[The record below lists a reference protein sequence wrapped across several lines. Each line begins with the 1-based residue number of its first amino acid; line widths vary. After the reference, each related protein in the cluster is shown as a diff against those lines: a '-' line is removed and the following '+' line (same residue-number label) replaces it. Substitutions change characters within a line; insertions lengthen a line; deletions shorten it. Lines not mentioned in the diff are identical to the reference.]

1 MIYTVEF
8 NGVDMYSLSVKEK
21 LLINPKVSETLN
33 SSASFDFTLP
43 PMHQQYDNIKPLKGT
58 INVYEDGDLIFTGR
72 PVDYKTDFWK
82 NKTWHCEGPLAYL
95 NDTIQ
100 EPWESDNT
108 NTEEFLRKLISNHNS
123 QVAADRRLTV
133 GRVTVNVGKKLYRK
147 LNYESTW
154 NCVNDMLLNA
164 EGGYIFIR
172 HENGVNYID
181 YLAEMPYST
190 NQTIKFG
197 MNLLDFTTNFSA
209 DDIVTILYPFGRKD
223 TSKSE
228 AKDGGWDEED
238 EDWDDE
244 EDEEEDVEDKIIDIT
259 SVNGGKKYLVN
270 QELFDEYGW
279 IAATQTWSDLHTPED
294 VKEKGEEWLADKQYD
309 RMIIEVK
316 ASELH
321 QLNENYQQF
330 KVGQSVHIISEPHGL
345 DKDFPLTK
353 IEIELDSAEKTI
365 TLGTDKHRTLT
376 EIMNPNAKEEEEED
390 EEWEDFEVGPFE
402 LYWVKYPKTVYN
414 FGDKFD
420 YSEAVVYLRDQ
431 DGNSYDVTNLC
442 TFQPMNGLA
451 ITDPNV
457 APLINM
463 MTANYAYNKR
473 TGENVPL
480 KLHADGAT
488 LIPGFYDQPAI
499 KLDGEGNI
507 IDYDT
512 GEPIYKTIED
522 YDKRRPSFSPVDPT
536 NTTDTTMMDDVVMLT
551 IDCACT
557 IQMLVPQLP
566 TNPLAEALYFIPSDV
581 TPTANDGT
589 GQGTNT
595 GGGTP

>member
-8 NGVDMYSLSVKEK
+8 NGADIYSLDVKEK
-21 LLINPKVSETLN
+21 LLINPKVSEQLN
-33 SSASFDFTLP
+33 VSASFDFTLP

-95 NDTIQ
+95 NDSIQ
-100 EPWESDNT
+100 EPWESDST
-108 NTEEFLRKLISNHNS
+108 NTEEFLRHIIANHNN

-133 GRVTVNVGKKLYRK
+133 GRVNVNVGKKLYRK

-154 NCVNDMLLNA
+154 NCVNNMLLNA

-209 DDIVTILYPFGRKD
+209 DDIVTVLYPFGRKD

-228 AKDGGWDEED
+228 AKDGGWDEE
-238 EDWDDE
+238 DDE

-259 SVNGGKKYLVN
+259 SVNGGKKYLVH

-330 KVGQSVHIISEPHGL
+330 KVGQSVRIISEPHGL

-376 EIMNPNAKEEEEED
+376 EIVNPNAEEEEED

-420 YSEAVVYLRDQ
+420 YSGAVVYLRDQ

-451 ITDPNV
+451 ITDANV
-457 APLINM
+457 APKINM

-473 TGENVPL
+473 TGANVPL

-488 LIPGFYDQPAI
+488 LIPAFYDQPAI
-499 KLDGEGNI
+499 KLDSEGNI
-507 IDYDT
+507 VDYDT
-512 GEPIYKTIED
+512 GEPIYTTIED
-522 YDKRRPSFSPVDPT
+522 YGKDRPSFSPVDPT
-536 NTTDTTMMDDVVMLT
+536 TTGPGGTMTDDVIVLT
-551 IDCACT
+551 VSCNCT

-566 TNPLAEALYFIPSDV
+566 TNPLAEAVYYISSEVNPGV
-581 TPTANDGT
+581 
-589 GQGTNT
+589 
-595 GGGTP
+595 

>member
-8 NGVDMYSLSVKEK
+8 NGTDMYSLDVKEK
-21 LLINPKVSETLN
+21 LLISPKVSEQIN
-33 SSASFDFTLP
+33 VSASFDFTLP

-72 PVDYKTDFWK
+72 PADYKRDFWK

-95 NDTIQ
+95 NDSIQ
-100 EPWESDNT
+100 EPWESDDT
-108 NTEEFLRKLISNHNS
+108 GTTEFLTHLINCHNK
-123 QVAADRRLTV
+123 QVADDRKLTV

-147 LNYESTW
+147 LNYENTW
-154 NCVNDMLLNA
+154 NCVSSMLLNA

-181 YLAEMPYST
+181 YLAEMPYTT
-190 NQTIKFG
+190 NQPIKFG
-197 MNLLDFTTNFSA
+197 MNLLDFSTNFSA
-209 DDIVTILYPFGRKD
+209 DDIVTVLYPFGRKD

-228 AKDGGWDEED
+228 AKDGGWDED
-238 EDWDDE
+238 
-244 EDEEEDVEDKIIDIT
+244 EDEEEEEDDDEEEEDDKIIDIS
-259 SVNGGKKYLVN
+259 SVNGGKKYLVH
-270 QELFDEYGW
+270 QELFEEYGW

-376 EIMNPNAKEEEEED
+376 EIVNPNAKEEEED
-390 EEWEDFEVGPFE
+390 EEWEDFEIGPFE
-402 LYWVKYPKTVYN
+402 LYWVKYPKTDYN

-420 YSEAVVYLRDQ
+420 YSEARVGLRDA
-431 DGNSYDVTNLC
+431 DGNSWDVTDLC
-442 TFQPMNGLA
+442 TFQPMDGLA
-451 ITDPNV
+451 ITDEKV

-463 MTANYAYNKR
+463 LTANYAYNKR

-480 KLHADGAT
+480 KLHADGST
-488 LIPGFYDQPAI
+488 LIPAFYDQPAI
-499 KLDGEGNI
+499 KLDSEGNI
-507 IDYDT
+507 VDYDT
-512 GEPIYKTIED
+512 GEPIYSTIED
-522 YDKRRPSFSPVDPT
+522 YDKMRPSYSPVDPT
-536 NTTDTTMMDDVVMLT
+536 STEDTEMMDSVIVLT
-551 IDCACT
+551 ISCNCQ
-557 IQMLVPQLP
+557 IKMVVPQLP
-566 TNPLAEALYFIPSDV
+566 TNPLAATVYYVTSDV

-589 GQGTNT
+589 GLIT
-595 GGGTP
+595 GGGVGV

>member
-8 NGVDMYSLSVKEK
+8 NGTDMYSLDVKEK
-21 LLINPKVSETLN
+21 LLISPKVSEQIN
-33 SSASFDFTLP
+33 VSASFDFTLP

-72 PVDYKTDFWK
+72 PADYKRDFWK

-95 NDTIQ
+95 NDSIQ
-100 EPWESDNT
+100 EPWESDDT
-108 NTEEFLRKLISNHNS
+108 GTTEFLTHLINCHNK
-123 QVAADRRLTV
+123 QVADDRKLTV

-147 LNYESTW
+147 LNYENTW
-154 NCVNDMLLNA
+154 NCVSSMLLNA

-181 YLAEMPYST
+181 YLAEMPYTT
-190 NQTIKFG
+190 NQPIKFG
-197 MNLLDFTTNFSA
+197 MNLLDFSTNFSA
-209 DDIVTILYPFGRKD
+209 DDIVTVLYPFGRKD

-228 AKDGGWDEED
+228 AKDGGWDED
-238 EDWDDE
+238 
-244 EDEEEDVEDKIIDIT
+244 EDEEEEEDDDEEEEDDKIIDIS
-259 SVNGGKKYLVN
+259 SVNGGKKYLVH
-270 QELFDEYGW
+270 QELFEEYGW

-376 EIMNPNAKEEEEED
+376 EIVNPNAKEEEED
-390 EEWEDFEVGPFE
+390 EEWEDFEIGPFE
-402 LYWVKYPKTVYN
+402 LYWVKYPKTDYN

-420 YSEAVVYLRDQ
+420 YSEARVGLRDA
-431 DGNSYDVTNLC
+431 DGNSWDVTDLC
-442 TFQPMNGLA
+442 TFQPMDGLA
-451 ITDPNV
+451 ITDEKV

-463 MTANYAYNKR
+463 LTANYAYNKR

-480 KLHADGAT
+480 KLHADGST
-488 LIPGFYDQPAI
+488 LIPAFYDQPAI
-499 KLDGEGNI
+499 KLDSEGNI
-507 IDYDT
+507 VDYDT
-512 GEPIYKTIED
+512 GEPIYSTIED
-522 YDKRRPSFSPVDPT
+522 YDKMRPSYSPVDPT
-536 NTTDTTMMDDVVMLT
+536 STEDTEMMDSVIVLT
-551 IDCACT
+551 ISCNCQ
-557 IQMLVPQLP
+557 IKMVVPQLP
-566 TNPLAEALYFIPSDV
+566 TNPLAATVYYVTSDV

-589 GQGTNT
+589 GLVTNPEVQG
-595 GGGTP
+595 

>member
-8 NGVDMYSLSVKEK
+8 NGTDMYSLDVKEK
-21 LLINPKVSETLN
+21 LLISPKVSEQIN
-33 SSASFDFTLP
+33 VSASFDFTLP

-72 PVDYKTDFWK
+72 PADYKRDFWK

-95 NDTIQ
+95 NDSIQ
-100 EPWESDNT
+100 EPWESDDT
-108 NTEEFLRKLISNHNS
+108 GTTEFLTHLINCHNK
-123 QVAADRRLTV
+123 QVADDRKLTV

-147 LNYESTW
+147 LNYENTW
-154 NCVNDMLLNA
+154 NCVSSMLLNA

-181 YLAEMPYST
+181 YLAEMPYTT
-190 NQTIKFG
+190 NQPIKFG
-197 MNLLDFTTNFSA
+197 MNLLDFSTNFSA
-209 DDIVTILYPFGRKD
+209 DDIVTVLYPFGRKD

-238 EDWDDE
+238 EEEEDDE
-244 EDEEEDVEDKIIDIT
+244 EEEVDNVIDIS
-259 SVNGGKKYLVN
+259 SVNGGKKYLVH
-270 QELFDEYGW
+270 QELFEEYGW

-376 EIMNPNAKEEEEED
+376 EIVNPNAKEEEED
-390 EEWEDFEVGPFE
+390 EEWEDFEIGPFE
-402 LYWVKYPKTVYN
+402 LYWVKYPKTDYN

-420 YSEAVVYLRDQ
+420 YSEARVGLRDA
-431 DGNSYDVTNLC
+431 DGNSWDVTDLC
-442 TFQPMNGLA
+442 TFQPMDGLA
-451 ITDPNV
+451 ITDEKV

-463 MTANYAYNKR
+463 LTANYAYNKR

-480 KLHADGAT
+480 KLHADGST
-488 LIPGFYDQPAI
+488 LIPAFYDQPAI
-499 KLDGEGNI
+499 KLDSEGNI
-507 IDYDT
+507 VDYDT
-512 GEPIYKTIED
+512 GEPIYSTIED
-522 YDKRRPSFSPVDPT
+522 YDKMRPSYSPVDPT
-536 NTTDTTMMDDVVMLT
+536 STEDTEMMDSVIVLT
-551 IDCACT
+551 ISCNCQ
-557 IQMLVPQLP
+557 IKMVVPQLP
-566 TNPLAEALYFIPSDV
+566 TNPLAATVYYVTSDV

-589 GQGTNT
+589 GLVTNPEVQG
-595 GGGTP
+595 

>member
-1 MIYTVEF
+1 MIYTVKL
-8 NGVDMYSLSVKEK
+8 NGVDMYSLDVKEK

-43 PMHQQYDNIKPLKGT
+43 PMHEQYDNIKPFKGT
-58 INVYEDGDLIFTGR
+58 INVYEDDDLIFTGR
-72 PVDYKTDFWK
+72 PVDYKTDFWN

-95 NDTIQ
+95 NDTLQ
-100 EPWESDNT
+100 EPWESDDT
-108 NTEEFLRKLISNHNS
+108 STTAFLNHLISNHNS
-123 QVAADRRLTV
+123 QVAADRQLAV

-147 LNYESTW
+147 LNYETTW
-154 NCVNDMLLNA
+154 NCINNMLLNA

-181 YLAEMPYST
+181 YLSEMPYTT

-197 MNLLDFTTNFSA
+197 MNLLDFSTNFSA
-209 DDIVTILYPFGRKD
+209 DDIVTVLYPFGRKD

-228 AKDGGWDEED
+228 AKDGGWD
-238 EDWDDE
+238 
-244 EDEEEDVEDKIIDIT
+244 DEEEDDDDETEDDNIIDIS
-259 SVNGGKKYLVN
+259 SVNGGRKYIKH
-270 QELFDEYGW
+270 QALFDEYGW
-279 IAATQTWSDLHTPED
+279 IAATQTFSDKHTPED
-294 VKEKGEEWLADKQYD
+294 VKEKGEEWLEDKQYD

-345 DKDFPLTK
+345 DKNFPLTK

-376 EIMNPNAKEEEEED
+376 EIVNPKAED
-390 EEWEDFEVGPFE
+390 EDDEWEDFEVGPFE

-414 FGDKFD
+414 FGEKFD

-431 DGNSYDVTNLC
+431 NGNSYDVTNLC

-451 ITDPNV
+451 ITDVSV
-457 APLINM
+457 APKINM
-463 MTANYAYNKR
+463 LTANYAYNKR
-473 TGENVPL
+473 TGANVPL
-480 KLHADGAT
+480 KLHADGST
-488 LIPGFYDQPAI
+488 LIPAFYNQPAI
-499 KLDGEGNI
+499 KLDANGNI
-507 IDYDT
+507 VDYDT
-512 GEPIYKTIED
+512 GEPVYSTIED
-522 YDKRRPSFSPVDPT
+522 YDKVRPSFNPVDPT
-536 NTTDTTMMDDVVMLT
+536 TTGPGGTMNDDVVVLT
-551 IDCACT
+551 ISCTCT

-566 TNPLAEALYFIPSDV
+566 DNPLAQTVYYVTSDIV
-581 TPTANDGT
+581 PTANDG
-589 GQGTNT
+589 QGMST
-595 GGGTP
+595 GGGSLTV

>member
-8 NGVDMYSLSVKEK
+8 NGVDMYSLDVKEK
-21 LLINPKVSETLN
+21 LLISPKVSEQIN
-33 SSASFDFTLP
+33 VSASFDFTLP

-72 PVDYKTDFWK
+72 PADYKKDFWK

-95 NDTIQ
+95 NDSIQ
-100 EPWESDNT
+100 EPWESDDT
-108 NTEEFLRKLISNHNS
+108 DTTEFLTHLINCHNK
-123 QVAADRRLTV
+123 QVADDRKLTV

-147 LNYESTW
+147 LNYENTW
-154 NCVNDMLLNA
+154 NCVSSMLLNA

-181 YLAEMPYST
+181 YLAEMPYTT
-190 NQTIKFG
+190 NQPIKFG
-197 MNLLDFTTNFSA
+197 MNLLDFSTNFSA
-209 DDIVTILYPFGRKD
+209 DDIVTVLYPFGRKD

-228 AKDGGWDEED
+228 AKDGGWDEDD
-238 EDWDDE
+238 EEEEWDDE
-244 EDEEEDVEDKIIDIT
+244 EEEEDKVIDIS
-259 SVNGGKKYLVN
+259 SVNGGKKYLVH
-270 QELFDEYGW
+270 QELFEEYGW
-279 IAATQTWSDLHTPED
+279 IAATQTWGDLHTPED

-376 EIMNPNAKEEEEED
+376 EIVNPNAKEEEED

-402 LYWVKYPKTVYN
+402 LYWVKYPKTIYN
-414 FGDKFD
+414 FGESFD
-420 YSEAVVYLRDQ
+420 YSEAVVFLRDQ
-431 DGNSYDVTNLC
+431 NGNSWDVTDLC
-442 TFQPMNGLA
+442 TFQPMDRLA
-451 ITDPNV
+451 ITDVNI
-457 APLINM
+457 APQINM
-463 MTANYAYNKR
+463 LTANYAYNKR

-480 KLHADGAT
+480 KLHADGST
-488 LIPGFYDQPAI
+488 LIPAFYDQPAI

-507 IDYDT
+507 VDYDT
-512 GEPIYKTIED
+512 GEPIYQTIED

-536 NTTDTTMMDDVVMLT
+536 NTTDTTMMDDVIVLT
-551 IDCACT
+551 ISCNCT

-566 TNPLAEALYFIPSDV
+566 EVQNPNALYYV
-581 TPTANDGT
+581 YTEVE
-589 GQGTNT
+589 
-595 GGGTP
+595 GGGL

>member
-1 MIYTVEF
+1 MIYTVKL
-8 NGVDMYSLSVKEK
+8 NGTDMYSLETKEK
-21 LLINPKVSETLN
+21 LLINPKVSEQIN
-33 SSASFDFTLP
+33 VSASFDFTLP
-43 PMHQQYDNIKPLKGT
+43 PMHQQYDNIKPLRGT

-100 EPWESDNT
+100 EPWESDST
-108 NTEEFLRKLISNHNS
+108 NTEEFLRHIIGNHND

-154 NCVNDMLLNA
+154 NCVNNMLLNA

-172 HENGVNYID
+172 HENGTNYID

-197 MNLLDFTTNFSA
+197 MNLLDFSTNFSA
-209 DDIVTILYPFGRKD
+209 DDIVTVLYPFGRKD

-228 AKDGGWDEED
+228 AKDGGWDEDE
-238 EDWDDE
+238 EDWD
-244 EDEEEDVEDKIIDIT
+244 EDDKEEEEDDNVIDIS
-259 SVNGGKKYLVN
+259 SVNGGKKYLKH

-279 IAATQTWSDLHTPED
+279 IAATQTWSDKHTPQD
-294 VKEKGEEWLADKQYD
+294 VKDKGEEWLADKQYD

-345 DKDFPLTK
+345 DKEFPLTK

-376 EIMNPNAKEEEEED
+376 EIVNPNAEEEEED

-402 LYWVKYPKTVYN
+402 LYWVKYPKTIYN
-414 FGDKFD
+414 FGESFD
-420 YSEAVVYLRDQ
+420 YSQAVVFLRDA
-431 DGNSYDVTNLC
+431 DGNSYDVTKLV
-442 TFQPMNGLA
+442 TFQPMDRLA
-451 ITDPNV
+451 ITDAEV
-457 APLINM
+457 APKINM
-463 MTANYAYNKR
+463 LTANYAYNKR
-473 TGENVPL
+473 TGEHVPL
-480 KLHADGAT
+480 KLHADGST
-488 LIPGFYDQPAI
+488 LIPAFYDQPAI
-499 KLDGEGNI
+499 KLDAEGNI
-507 IDYDT
+507 VDYDT
-512 GEPIYKTIED
+512 GEAIYKTIED
-522 YDKRRPSFSPVDPT
+522 YDKMRPSFSPVDPT
-536 NTTDTTMMDDVVMLT
+536 NTSDTNMMDDVVVLSISCNCM
-551 IDCACT
+551 
-557 IQMLVPQLP
+557 IQMLVGSLPQKVVDQ
-566 TNPLAEALYFIPSDV
+566 AVYFISSEIGQLVNGQSDQNAGES
-581 TPTANDGT
+581 TP
-589 GQGTNT
+589 
-595 GGGTP
+595 

>member
-8 NGVDMYSLSVKEK
+8 NGVDMYSLDVKEK
-21 LLINPKVSETLN
+21 LLINPKVSEQIN
-33 SSASFDFTLP
+33 VSASFDFTLP

-72 PVDYKTDFWK
+72 PADYKKDFWK

-95 NDTIQ
+95 NDSIQ
-100 EPWESDNT
+100 EPWESDDT
-108 NTEEFLRKLISNHNS
+108 DTTEFLTHLISCHNK
-123 QVAADRRLTV
+123 QVADDRKLTV

-147 LNYESTW
+147 LNYENTW
-154 NCVNDMLLNA
+154 NCVSSMLLNA

-172 HENGVNYID
+172 YENGVNYID
-181 YLAEMPYST
+181 YLAEMPYTT
-190 NQTIKFG
+190 NQPIKFG
-197 MNLLDFTTNFSA
+197 MNLLDFSTNFSA
-209 DDIVTILYPFGRKD
+209 DDIVTVLYPFGRKD

-228 AKDGGWDEED
+228 VKDGGWDE
-238 EDWDDE
+238 DDE
-244 EDEEEDVEDKIIDIT
+244 EEWYEDDNEEEEEDDKIIDIS
-259 SVNGGKKYLVN
+259 SVNGGKKYLVH
-270 QELFDEYGW
+270 QELFEEYGW

-294 VKEKGEEWLADKQYD
+294 VKEKGEDWLADKQYD
-309 RMIIEVK
+309 RIIIEVK

-376 EIMNPNAKEEEEED
+376 EIVNPNAKEEEED
-390 EEWEDFEVGPFE
+390 EEWEDFEIGPFE
-402 LYWVKYPKTVYN
+402 LYWVKYPKTDYN

-420 YSEAVVYLRDQ
+420 YSEARVGLRDA
-431 DGNSYDVTNLC
+431 DGNSWDVTDLC
-442 TFQPMNGLA
+442 TFQPMDGLA
-451 ITDPNV
+451 ITDEKV

-463 MTANYAYNKR
+463 LTANYAYNKR

-480 KLHADGAT
+480 KLHADGST
-488 LIPGFYDQPAI
+488 LIPAFYDQPAI
-499 KLDGEGNI
+499 KLDSEGNI
-507 IDYDT
+507 VDYDT
-512 GEPIYKTIED
+512 GEPIYSTIED
-522 YDKRRPSFSPVDPT
+522 YDKMRPSYSPVDPT
-536 NTTDTTMMDDVVMLT
+536 STEDTEMMDSVIVLT
-551 IDCACT
+551 ISCNCQ
-557 IQMLVPQLP
+557 IKMVVPQLP
-566 TNPLAEALYFIPSDV
+566 TNPLAATVYYVTSDV

-589 GQGTNT
+589 GLIT
-595 GGGTP
+595 GGGVGV

>member
-100 EPWESDNT
+100 EPWESDST

-123 QVAADRRLTV
+123 QVSADRRLTV

-147 LNYESTW
+147 LNYETTW
-154 NCVNDMLLNA
+154 NCVNNMLLNA

-330 KVGQSVHIISEPHGL
+330 KVGQSVRIISEPHGL

-376 EIMNPNAKEEEEED
+376 EIVNPNAKEEEEED

>member
-8 NGVDMYSLSVKEK
+8 NGVDMYSLDAKEK
-21 LLINPKVSETLN
+21 LLINPKVSEALN

-43 PMHQQYDNIKPLKGT
+43 PMHEQYDNIKPLKGT
-58 INVYEDGDLIFTGR
+58 LNVYEDGDLIFTGR

-95 NDTIQ
+95 NDSLQ
-100 EPWESDNT
+100 EPWESDDT
-108 NTEEFLRKLISNHNS
+108 NTTAFLNRLIRNHNS

-154 NCVNDMLLNA
+154 TCVNNMLLNA

-181 YLAEMPYST
+181 YLSDMPYTT

-197 MNLLDFTTNFSA
+197 MNLLDFSTNFSA
-209 DDIVTILYPFGRKD
+209 DDIVTVLYPFGRKD

-228 AKDGGWDEED
+228 AKDGGWD
-238 EDWDDE
+238 
-244 EDEEEDVEDKIIDIT
+244 DEEEDDDDDETEDDKIIDIS
-259 SVNGGKKYLVN
+259 SVNGGRKYIKN
-270 QELFDEYGW
+270 QALFDEYGW
-279 IAATQTWSDLHTPED
+279 IAATQTFNDKHTPED

-309 RMIIEVK
+309 RMIIEAK

-321 QLNENYQQF
+321 QINENYQQF

-345 DKDFPLTK
+345 DKNFPLTK

-376 EIMNPNAKEEEEED
+376 EIVNPNAKDED
-390 EEWEDFEVGPFE
+390 DEWEDFEVGPFE

-414 FGDKFD
+414 FGEKFD
-420 YSEAVVYLRDQ
+420 YSDAVVYLRDQ
-431 DGNSYDVTNLC
+431 NGNSYDVTKLC
-442 TFQPMNGLA
+442 TFQPMDTLA
-451 ITDPNV
+451 ITDVNI
-457 APLINM
+457 APTINM

-473 TGENVPL
+473 TGANVPL
-480 KLHADGAT
+480 KLHADGST
-488 LIPGFYDQPAI
+488 LIPAFYNQPAI
-499 KLDGEGNI
+499 KMVNGEI
-507 IDYDT
+507 CDYDT
-512 GEPIYKTIED
+512 GEPVYKTIED
-522 YDKRRPSFSPVDPT
+522 YDKMRPSFSPVDPT
-536 NTTDTTMMDDVVMLT
+536 TTGPDGTMADDVIVLT
-551 IDCACT
+551 VNCACT

-566 TNPLAEALYFIPSDV
+566 DNPLAQTVYYVTSDV
-581 TPTANDGT
+581 VPTANDG
-589 GQGTNT
+589 QGIST
-595 GGGTP
+595 GGGSLNV

>member
-1 MIYTVEF
+1 MIYTVKF
-8 NGVDMYSLSVKEK
+8 NGIDMYSLDSKEK

-58 INVYEDGDLIFTGR
+58 IDVYEDGDIIFTGR

-100 EPWESDNT
+100 DPWETDDT
-108 NTEEFLRKLISNHNS
+108 NTTEFLNHLIRCHNS
-123 QVAADRRLTV
+123 QVADDRKLTV
-133 GRVTVNVGKKLYRK
+133 GRVTVNNGKTLYRK
-147 LNYESTW
+147 LNYEHTW
-154 NCVNDMLLNA
+154 NCINQMLLDA

-172 HENGVNYID
+172 HENGINYID
-181 YLAEMPYST
+181 YLSEMPYTT
-190 NQTIKFG
+190 NQSIRFG
-197 MNLLDFTTNFSA
+197 LNLLDFSTNFSS
-209 DDIVTILYPFGRKD
+209 DDIVTVLYPFGRKD

-228 AKDGGWDEED
+228 DKDGGWDEE
-238 EDWDDE
+238 EEPDDE
-244 EDEEEDVEDKIIDIT
+244 EDEDEDDKIIDIS
-259 SVNGGKKYLVN
+259 SVNGGKKYLVHE
-270 QELFDEYGW
+270 ELFNEYGW
-279 IAATQTWSDLHTPED
+279 IAETQTWSDLHTPED
-294 VKEKGEEWLADKQYD
+294 VKEKGEEWLADKQYE

-376 EIMNPNAKEEEEED
+376 EIVNPNAKDEEEE

-420 YSEAVVYLRDQ
+420 YSEAVVFLRDQ
-431 DGNSYDVTNLC
+431 NGNSWDVTNQC
-442 TFQPMNGLA
+442 TFQPMDGLA
-451 ITDPNV
+451 ITDAAV
-457 APLINM
+457 APKINM
-463 MTANYAYNKR
+463 LTANYAYNKR

-488 LIPGFYDQPAI
+488 LMPSFYNQPAI

-507 IDYDT
+507 VDYDT

-522 YDKRRPSFSPVDPT
+522 YDKTRPTYSPVDPT
-536 NTTDTTMMDDVVMLT
+536 NTTDTTMMDDVIVLT
-551 IDCACT
+551 ISCNCQ
-557 IQMLVPQLP
+557 INMLVSQLP
-566 TNPLAEALYFIPSDV
+566 ENPIGNALYYIYKIQQNNQTGGTNP
-581 TPTANDGT
+581 
-589 GQGTNT
+589 
-595 GGGTP
+595 